1 MMEFL
6 LLKVEGDDQQTVKFE
21 VWQMIKLMTGLP
33 GLFSLCILGV
43 I

>member
-6 LLKVEGDDQQTVKFE
+6 LLKVEGDGRE
-21 VWQMIKLMTGLP
+21 ISEMWQLIELMTGLP
-33 GLFSLCILGV
+33 GLFSLCIFGV